1 MTIEQVV
8 KFMYEEQMICIQDE
22 ADEMDVFYI
31 GTLEDLE
38 IYHSELLD
46 EKIIA
51 MYTERY
57 KAFNNVSGLTIVI

>member
-8 KFMYEEQMICIQDE
+8 KFMYDEQMICIQDK